1 VELPTLIAL
10 GTGMRLGEVMGLR
23 WQDVDL
29 EAGFARVRQTLQVT
43 MEFDTPKSHRST
55 RSLSLPSFLVDA
67 LKRHKKT
74 QNERRLMLGEAW
86 REFDLICERGDGQP
100 LRPDTISKQF
110 RTIARAG
117 GLDVTF
123 HGLRHTH
130 ASLMLESGADL
141 KVTSSRLGHSS
152 ISITADLYTHVASK
166 AEKAATE
173 AFHRH
178 LAPHL
183 HSRS

>member
-1 VELPTLIAL
+1 
-10 GTGMRLGEVMGLR
+10 MRPGAV
-23 WQDVDL
+23 
-29 EAGFARVRQTLQVT
+29 
-43 MEFDTPKSHRST
+43 H
-55 RSLSLPSFLVDA
+55 
-67 LKRHKKT
+67 
-74 QNERRLMLGEAW
+74 NERRLMLGEAW
-86 REFDLICERGDGQP
+86 QEFDLICERGNGQP

-110 RTIARAG
+110 RTVARAAD
-117 GLDVTF
+117 LDVTF

-166 AEKAATE
+166 AERAAAD
-173 AFHRH
+173 AFDRH

-183 HSRS
+183 PGRP